1 MEHHQDQEDTREHGL
16 SPHTNLA
23 TTSQMSGSLL
33 ILPPAEGP
41 LLVHQENLIAQAYTM
56 ECNQVLSAQP
66 IDGKKQFW
74 PPEIW
79 SLSDE
84 VIHHQPLIR
93 LKHVQHSLVRVHTFC
108 AHDLFLL
115 CHHIADYKRARSL
128 VVIDHEHAFPI
139 AD

>member
-33 ILPPAEGP
+33 MLLPADGP
-41 LLVHQENLIAQAYTM
+41 LLVYQENLIAQAYTM
-56 ECNQVLSAQP
+56 ERNQVLSAQP
-66 IDGKKQFW
+66 INGKKQLC
-74 PPEIW
+74 PTEIR

-93 LKHVQHSLVRVHTFC
+93 LKHVQHSLVRVHTFY

-115 CHHIADYKRARSL
+115 CHHIADYTRARSL
-128 VVIDHEHAFPI
+128 VAIDHEHAFPI